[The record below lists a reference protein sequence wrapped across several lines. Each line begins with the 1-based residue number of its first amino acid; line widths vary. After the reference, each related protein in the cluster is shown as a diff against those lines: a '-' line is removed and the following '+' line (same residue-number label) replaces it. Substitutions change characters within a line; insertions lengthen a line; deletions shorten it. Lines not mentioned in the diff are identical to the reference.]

1 MYIPLC
7 GYLAF
12 HFKHKGT
19 GHFTEIAYWKLFGCS
34 LIDSSATILIVTAY
48 SKTSITS
55 VMIIEDFSIPSV
67 VLLSLFFLKVRYTK
81 LHYIAISILA
91 CGISIGF
98 INDFLH
104 LQGADA
110 NDQPL
115 LGDFMA
121 LVGAFFY
128 ALENVLQE
136 HLLKK
141 PQDIFNFLGFIG
153 LFGVLITLV
162 EATAVWE
169 FDQF

>member
-1 MYIPLC
+1 
-7 GYLAF
+7 
-12 HFKHKGT
+12 
-19 GHFTEIAYWKLFGCS
+19 
-34 LIDSSATILIVTAY
+34 
-48 SKTSITS
+48 
-55 VMIIEDFSIPSV
+55 MIIEDFSIPSV

-128 ALENVLQE
+128 ALENVL
-136 HLLKK
+136 KK